1 MEKQGSDGGD
11 DKGPWGERGGWREEF
26 WKAVEV
32 RLTSSK

>member
-1 MEKQGSDGGD
+1 MEEMIRAL
-11 DKGPWGERGGWREEF
+11 ERGGWREEF

>member
-11 DKGPWGERGGWREEF
+11 DKGPLERGGWREEF